1 MKKTFFICFVLIA
14 GVMSAQVSHPRDTIV
29 GPDTTTYMYNIWFD
43 SADCDYDELPDCPLF
58 FPFATLHQEIAN
70 YYNTDTP
77 IKLAGIAAA
86 ITTCY
91 DSKYLWP
98 WFDGDR
104 WGGQYYIA
112 DTTFDNWEEYL
123 RLYQLTD
130 TGMVMIAENGY
141 NALDT
146 SRSMK
151 IFYNYWGYG
160 DPRLNPDISVHSLI
174 LPLYETFFEKPIEIQ
189 GEFCVSATNLHSI
202 PDLNTHTFRGYD
214 ARLNGVCSSAG
225 CWTQR
230 VFYKELHGND
240 VWRRVDCNH
249 LFFIFPIIDTTGS
262 YRVPDSCKGVRNFEM
277 PYQDSN
283 YAYLTW
289 ERGRFNQSYQV
300 AYGPAE
306 DDPES
311 YTVDTCSTEGYMLRS
326 LTPGVEYAARVRGT
340 CFEGEAFSE
349 WSDTVRF
356 VRRTGTEGIAS
367 QLAPYATLSPNP
379 ACGRVTVASSAE
391 LRRVTLYDLQGRAA
405 LDQDAAGLTAE
416 LDVQSLP
423 AGLYIAAILTTKGL
437 TTQKLTVK

>member
-1 MKKTFFICFVLIA
+1 MKKIFFICFMLVV
-14 GVMSAQVSHPRDTIV
+14 GVVSAQVSHPRDTIV
-29 GPDTTTYMYNIWFD
+29 GPDVTYMYNLWFD
-43 SADCDYDELPDCPLF
+43 SVDCMYSSHPRGCRIFYDNEILL
-58 FPFATLHQEIAN
+58 EIAN
-70 YYNTDTP
+70 YYNTSVP
-77 IKLAGIAAA
+77 IKLAGMAAA
-86 ITTCY
+86 IMTCY
-91 DSKYLWP
+91 DPMIARLWD
-98 WFDGDR
+98 DGN
-104 WGGQYYIA
+104 GGGGVYYID
-112 DTTFDNWEEYL
+112 DTSFDNWEEYL

-141 NALDT
+141 NARDT

-151 IFYNYWGYG
+151 IFYNYMYY
-160 DPRLNPDISVHSLI
+160 DNLHLADTFIHSRI
-174 LPLYETFFEKPIEIQ
+174 EPVYKTFFEKPIEVQ
-189 GEFCVSATNLHSI
+189 GDFCVSATNLHSI

-214 ARLNGVCSSAG
+214 ARVTDLCSGMPTS
-225 CWTQR
+225 CWSQR
-230 VFYKELHGND
+230 HFCKELHSNGN
-240 VWRRVDCNH
+240 WRRLDNNY
-249 LFFIFPIIDTTGS
+249 LYLIFPIIDTTGS
-262 YRVPDSCKGVRNFEM
+262 YRVPDSCKAVRNFEM

-340 CFEGEAFSE
+340 CFEGDAFSE

-423 AGLYIAAILTTKGL
+423 AGLYIAAILTNKGL

>member
-1 MKKTFFICFVLIA
+1 M
-14 GVMSAQVSHPRDTIV
+14 
-29 GPDTTTYMYNIWFD
+29 
-43 SADCDYDELPDCPLF
+43 
-58 FPFATLHQEIAN
+58 
-70 YYNTDTP
+70 
-77 IKLAGIAAA
+77 
-86 ITTCY
+86 
-91 DSKYLWP
+91 
-98 WFDGDR
+98 
-104 WGGQYYIA
+104 YYID

-130 TGMVMIAENGY
+130 SGMVMLAENGY

-146 SRSMK
+146 SRRMK
-151 IFYNYWGYG
+151 VFFIQDYFWSSPWQDQGTNVK
-160 DPRLNPDISVHSLI
+160 SHI
-174 LPLYETFFEKPIEIQ
+174 LPVYETFFEKPIEIQ
-189 GEFCVSATNLHSI
+189 GEFCVSATNNHSFMD
-202 PDLNTHTFRGYD
+202 PQTHTFHGYD
-214 ARLNGVCSSAG
+214 ATAANLWLGSSN
-225 CWTQR
+225 CYSLR
-230 VFYKELHGND
+230 HYYKELHGD
-240 VWRRVDCNH
+240 GSWRRSDNSTFY
-249 LFFIFPIIDTTGS
+249 LIFPIIDTTGS

>member
-1 MKKTFFICFVLIA
+1 
-14 GVMSAQVSHPRDTIV
+14 MSAQVSHPRDTIV
-29 GPDTTTYMYNIWFD
+29 GPDVTYMYNLWFD
-43 SADCDYDELPDCPLF
+43 SVDCAFTLGSACHLHYQYDF
-58 FPFATLHQEIAN
+58 YQEIAN
-70 YYNTDTP
+70 HYHTDTP
-77 IKLAGIAAA
+77 IKLAGIAAVVRA
-86 ITTCY
+86 CQ
-91 DSKYLWP
+91 DPRWLWE
-98 WFDGDR
+98 DGN
-104 WGGQYYIA
+104 GGVVACYIA

-130 TGMVMIAENGY
+130 SGLVMIAENVY
-141 NALDT
+141 NVLDT

-151 IFYNYWGYG
+151 IFYNYMYY
-160 DPRLNPDISVHSLI
+160 DNLHLADTFIHSRI
-174 LPLYETFFEKPIEIQ
+174 EPVYETFFEKPIEVQ
-189 GEFCVSATNLHSI
+189 GDFCVSATNLHSI

-214 ARLNGVCSSAG
+214 ARVTDLCSGMPTS
-225 CWTQR
+225 CWSQR
-230 VFYKELHGND
+230 HFCKELHGNGN
-240 VWRRVDCNH
+240 WRRLDNNY
-249 LFFIFPIIDTTGS
+249 LYLIFPIIDTTGS
-262 YRVPDSCKGVRNFEM
+262 YRVPDSCKAVRNFEM

-311 YTVDTCSTEGYMLRS
+311 YTVDSCSTEGYMLRS

-379 ACGRVTVASSAE
+379 AYGRVTVASSAE

-423 AGLYIAAILTTKGL
+423 AGLYIAAILTNKGL